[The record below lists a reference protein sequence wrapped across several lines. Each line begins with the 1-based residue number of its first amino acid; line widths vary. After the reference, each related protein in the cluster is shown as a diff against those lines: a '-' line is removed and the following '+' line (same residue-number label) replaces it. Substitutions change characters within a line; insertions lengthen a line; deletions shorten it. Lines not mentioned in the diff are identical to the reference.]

1 MRSQKIKTNIFKT
14 ISAIEDFFILFGLS
28 LSILTII
35 STIVIRQLSVYD
47 WIWNFEFLVHNSWAY
62 ELAIYSMLLSTF
74 FGISKA
80 YKKKSHITLDIF
92 QPYLEKK
99 FHIKI
104 DVIKYQ
110 VLISFNIFLLFLGVY
125 WTNFVFNSGQLSPD
139 LSMPM
144 WIVYA
149 ILPLTCVFS
158 IFNLI
163 LNLLKK

>member
-1 MRSQKIKTNIFKT
+1 MSFQKLKTNLSQT
-14 ISAIEDFFILFGLS
+14 ISVIEDFFILFGLS
-28 LSILTII
+28 LSIITII

-80 YKKKSHITLDIF
+80 YRKKSHITLDIF
-92 QPYLEKK
+92 QSYIEKK

-104 DVIKYQ
+104 DFVKYI
-110 VLISFNIFLLFLGVY
+110 VLMLFNIFLLILGIY

-139 LSMPM
+139 LSIPM

-163 LNLLKK
+163 LNLLNK

>member
-1 MRSQKIKTNIFKT
+1 MSLQKLKINLSQT
-14 ISAIEDFFILFGLS
+14 ISVIEDFFILFGLS

-74 FGISKA
+74 FGIAKA
-80 YKKKSHITLDIF
+80 YRKKSHITLDIF
-92 QPYLEKK
+92 QSYIEKK

-104 DVIKYQ
+104 DFIQYI
-110 VLISFNIFLLFLGVY
+110 VLMLFNIFLLFLSIY

-139 LSMPM
+139 LSIPM

-163 LNLLKK
+163 LNLLNK

>member
-1 MRSQKIKTNIFKT
+1 MSFQKLKTNLSQT
-14 ISAIEDFFILFGLS
+14 ISVIEDFFILFGLS
-28 LSILTII
+28 LSIITII
-35 STIVIRQLSVYD
+35 STIVIRQLSIYD

-80 YKKKSHITLDIF
+80 YRKKSHITLDIF

-104 DVIKYQ
+104 DFVKYIF
-110 VLISFNIFLLFLGVY
+110 LMLFNIFLLFLGIY
-125 WTNFVFNSGQLSPD
+125 WTYFVFNSGQVSPD
-139 LSMPM
+139 LSIPM

-163 LNLLKK
+163 LNLLNK

>member
-1 MRSQKIKTNIFKT
+1 MSFQKLKTNLSQT
-14 ISAIEDFFILFGLS
+14 ISVIEDFFILFGLS
-28 LSILTII
+28 LSIITII

-80 YKKKSHITLDIF
+80 YRKKSHITLDIF
-92 QPYLEKK
+92 HSYIEKK
-99 FHIKI
+99 FYIKI
-104 DVIKYQ
+104 DFVKYI
-110 VLISFNIFLLFLGVY
+110 VLMLFNIFLLFLGIY

-139 LSMPM
+139 LSIPM

-163 LNLLKK
+163 LNLLNK

>member
-1 MRSQKIKTNIFKT
+1 MFSPKIKTNLFKT
-14 ISAIEDFFILFGLS
+14 VSSIEDFFILFGLS

-80 YKKKSHITLDIF
+80 YRKKNHITLDVF

-104 DVIKYQ
+104 DFIKYL
-110 VLISFNIFLLFLGVY
+110 VLLFFNIFYYF
-125 WTNFVFNSGQLSPD
+125 
-139 LSMPM
+139 
-144 WIVYA
+144 
-149 ILPLTCVFS
+149 
-158 IFNLI
+158 
-163 LNLLKK
+163 

>member
-1 MRSQKIKTNIFKT
+1 MSFQKLKTNLSQT
-14 ISAIEDFFILFGLS
+14 ISSIEDFFILFGLS

-80 YKKKSHITLDIF
+80 YRKKSHITLDIF

-99 FHIKI
+99 
-104 DVIKYQ
+104 
-110 VLISFNIFLLFLGVY
+110 SFILKLTLFN
-125 WTNFVFNSGQLSPD
+125 T
-139 LSMPM
+139 
-144 WIVYA
+144 
-149 ILPLTCVFS
+149 
-158 IFNLI
+158 
-163 LNLLKK
+163 

>member
-1 MRSQKIKTNIFKT
+1 MFSPKIKTNLFKT
-14 ISAIEDFFILFGLS
+14 VSSIEDFFILFGLS

-47 WIWNFEFLVHNSWAY
+47 WIWNFELLVHNSWAY

-80 YKKKSHITLDIF
+80 YRKKNHITLDIF

-104 DVIKYQ
+104 DLIKYL
-110 VLISFNIFLLFLGVY
+110 VLLFFNIFLLFLGIY
-125 WTNFVFNSGQLSPD
+125 WSNFVFHSGQLSPD
-139 LSMPM
+139 LSIPM

-149 ILPLTCVFS
+149 ILPLTCIFS
-158 IFNLI
+158 ILNLI
-163 LNLLKK
+163 LNLLDR

>member
-1 MRSQKIKTNIFKT
+1 MSFQKLKTNLSQT

-28 LSILTII
+28 LSIITII
-35 STIVIRQLSVYD
+35 STIVIRQLSIYD

-62 ELAIYSMLLSTF
+62 ELAIYSMLLSIF

-92 QPYLEKK
+92 QLYIEKK

-104 DVIKYQ
+104 DFIQYM
-110 VLISFNIFLLFLGVY
+110 VLLFFNILLLYLSIY

-139 LSMPM
+139 LSIPM

-149 ILPLTCVFS
+149 ILPVTCVFS

-163 LNLLKK
+163 LNLLNK

>member
-1 MRSQKIKTNIFKT
+1 MSFQKLKTNLSQT
-14 ISAIEDFFILFGLS
+14 ISVIEDFFILFGLS
-28 LSILTII
+28 LSIITII

-62 ELAIYSMLLSTF
+62 ELAIYTMLLSTF

-80 YKKKSHITLDIF
+80 YRKKSHITLDIF
-92 QPYLEKK
+92 QSYIEKK

-104 DVIKYQ
+104 DFVKYI
-110 VLISFNIFLLFLGVY
+110 VLMLFNIFLLILGIY

-139 LSMPM
+139 LSIPM

-163 LNLLKK
+163 LNLLNK